1 MPNVIDIDGT
11 LVSASGQPR
20 ARVIAYVRRL
30 DGPKYIVSGRP
41 TSQRAAVEAL
51 MRGIGLDVDGIYLNP
66 GVDTRTHKRAVAE
79 RLNRREQIHTAVDND
94 PRARSIYRSLG
105 IEEVIDP
112 DSIG

>member
-11 LVSASGQPR
+11 LVTASGQPR

-30 DGPKYIVSGRP
+30 EGTKYIVSGRP

-66 GVDTRTHKRAVAE
+66 GVDTRTHKRAVAQ
-79 RLNRREQIHTAVDND
+79 RLNRQERIDTAVDND
-94 PRARSIYRSLG
+94 PRARRIYRSLG
-105 IEEVIDP
+105 IENVIDP
-112 DSIG
+112 DDIA